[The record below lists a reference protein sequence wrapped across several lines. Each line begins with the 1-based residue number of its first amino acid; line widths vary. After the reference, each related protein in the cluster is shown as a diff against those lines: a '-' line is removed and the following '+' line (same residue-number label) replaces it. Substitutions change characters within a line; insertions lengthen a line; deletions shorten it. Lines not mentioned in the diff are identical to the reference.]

1 MKIFGPNLPRL
12 LAVLLAFVG
21 AVRAAGWPETLTVKE
36 ATNFEIV
43 RAGKVTGT
51 VALAAGTALA
61 VVAAPEGEWVR
72 VRLRNLE
79 GRVRMAHTNLGQ
91 AVIPAAAVPPVAAWA
106 TPAVEEPVMPPEPEH
121 VPATKMERWLAGKM
135 ERWLAGKLVRREQA
149 GMQPVTPARLAG
161 VKFYAIYFSASWCPP
176 CREFTPGLVDAY
188 GKIRSMYPE
197 FEIVLVSRDESERAM
212 VAYMSHDKMEW
223 PAVRWAE
230 SKSLREI
237 NRFAGDGIPCLV
249 LVDAAGKVLSDSYR
263 WGRYVGP
270 DAVLE
275 DTWKILRDYRKKN
288 PPVRR

>member
-1 MKIFGPNLPRL
+1 MKIFGPGLLRL
-12 LAVLLAFVG
+12 LAVLITLAG
-21 AVRAAGWPETLTVKE
+21 TVRAAGWPETLTVKE

-51 VALAAGTALA
+51 VALAAGATLA
-61 VVAAPEGEWVR
+61 VSAAPEGEWVR

-79 GRVRMAHTNLGQ
+79 GRVRMAHTNL
-91 AVIPAAAVPPVAAWA
+91 AHAPIPAATAPPVAAWA
-106 TPAVEEPVMPPEPEH
+106 TPAVEEPVAPPEPEH
-121 VPATKMERWLAGKM
+121 VPATKMERWLAGK
-135 ERWLAGKLVRREQA
+135 LVRRELA
-149 GMQPVTPARLAG
+149 GVQPVTPARLAG

-212 VAYMSHDKMEW
+212 TAYMSHDKMEW

-249 LVDAAGKVLSDSYR
+249 LVDAEGKVLSDSYR

-288 PPVRR
+288 PLVRR